1 MSRASNICNAHHALP
16 MSARRE
22 RLTTISLPSAL
33 RRRLLDYQIAG
44 KSPADVI
51 EEFMD
56 EIPPDYFRRD
66 LQWALSLPRDSLED
80 FRRTR
85 KLGPSKPAR

>member
-1 MSRASNICNAHHALP
+1 MSTA
-16 MSARRE
+16 RE
-22 RLTTISLPSAL
+22 RLTTISLPASL

-66 LQWALSLPRDSLED
+66 LQWALALPRDSLED
-80 FRRTR
+80 FRQARR
-85 KLGPSKPAR
+85 LGPSKRAR

>member
-1 MSRASNICNAHHALP
+1 MPTSS
-16 MSARRE
+16 E
-22 RLTTISLPSAL
+22 RPTTISLPVSV

-44 KSPADVI
+44 KTPAEVI

-66 LQWALSLPRDSLED
+66 LQWALALPQESLEE
-80 FRRTR
+80 FRQSRGLTAPKR
-85 KLGPSKPAR
+85 SR

>member
-1 MSRASNICNAHHALP
+1 MGAA
-16 MSARRE
+16 RE
-22 RLTTISLPSAL
+22 RLTTISLPASV

-44 KSPADVI
+44 KTPAEVI

-80 FRRTR
+80 FRREH
-85 KLGPSKPAR
+85 KLGPSKRAH